1 MIVIKSGKRRALVTI
16 RPQYQIPLFFREL
29 MRSFT
34 NCLWSK
40 SCSYLHCS
48 LSLKKNQC
56 IVTKKRWKHFIAV
69 FRTFLSN
76 FKDFFA
82 YDIMSNMMHHE
93 DLVYISA
100 IRWLIL
106 KSLGLKIS
114 WYNFYLHV
122 NFISTPFSLF
132 FRHIMIFAKIFDP
145 LKSKWSKTL
154 GYR

>member
-40 SCSYLHCS
+40 SCSYPLLTQFKKKPVHCYE
-48 LSLKKNQC
+48 
-56 IVTKKRWKHFIAV
+56 KRWKHFIAV